1 MRARDLATEVP
12 TVTADT
18 NALAA
23 ARLLSRERL
32 PGLIVIDDARH
43 PFTVLPGS
51 QVLRYLVPQYVQDEP
66 PLARAY
72 DEQASDELCAKLT
85 TSTVGDLLPAKP
97 DLDELPVVDHD
108 ATTIEVAAVM
118 ARTHTPL
125 VAVVDDDGRLVGG
138 VTVRQLLD
146 RLLPDA

>member
-72 DEQASDELCAKLT
+72 DEKASDELCAKLT

>member
-12 TVTADT
+12 TVTSGT
-18 NALAA
+18 HALAA
-23 ARLLSRERL
+23 ARLLSQERL
-32 PGLIVIDDARH
+32 PGLIVVDDAGR

-51 QVLRYLVPQYVQDEP
+51 QVLRYLVPRYVQDEP

-72 DEQASDELCAKLT
+72 DEKASDELCAKLT
-85 TSTVGDLLPAKP
+85 TSTVGELLPAKP

-138 VTVRQLLD
+138 ITVRHLLE

>member
-12 TVTADT
+12 TVTPGT

-23 ARLLSRERL
+23 ARLLSHEKL
-32 PGLIVIDDARH
+32 PGLIVLDDSGR

-51 QVLRYLVPQYVQDEP
+51 QVLRYLVPRYVQDEP

-72 DEQASDELCAKLT
+72 DEKASDELCAKLT
-85 TSTVGDLLPAKP
+85 TSTVGDLLPAKQ